1 MAYIYTN
8 SEGKMLNVSQT
19 SYKLL
24 NLTHGTVGRW
34 RHFYRSKLVTLVH
47 LPVTQKKMSRLVS
60 CVQPTSQTCLSRSVG
75 EEAQALLANRNSQ
88 QSDNLFNWSQLSQ
101 EQEVGIPAPV
111 PGKAAPQPFHR

>member
-1 MAYIYTN
+1 MYMAYIYTN

-47 LPVTQKKMSRLVS
+47 LPVTQKKDV
-60 CVQPTSQTCLSRSVG
+60 PTCELCSTDIADLFVPLSGGRGSG
-75 EEAQALLANRNSQ
+75 FA
-88 QSDNLFNWSQLSQ
+88 D
-101 EQEVGIPAPV
+101 EQKLTAE
-111 PGKAAPQPFHR
+111 